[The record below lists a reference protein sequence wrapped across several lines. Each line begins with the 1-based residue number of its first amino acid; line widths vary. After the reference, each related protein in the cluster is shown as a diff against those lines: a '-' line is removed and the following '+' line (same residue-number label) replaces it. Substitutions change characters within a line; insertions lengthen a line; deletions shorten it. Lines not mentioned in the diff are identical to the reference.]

1 METTMKLIA
10 GEYLYNPGT
19 PPLKGGAVAV
29 RDGRIVE
36 VGTLSELRAAYSA
49 PIIEY
54 SNCVIMPGMVNAH
67 THLELTHFP
76 AWKVRKGLDYAPRS
90 YVDWVIQVIKL
101 RRGLSLEE
109 VTHSV
114 SEGVRLSQEAGTT
127 TVGEILTDLSLLP
140 LYRDLCLSGRAY
152 LEAIGHD
159 PQSCFQRRGEIEHAL
174 TTFGDDRLTSGISPH
189 APHTLSG
196 TFMRE
201 IKALAEAHGVPTMIH
216 LAESTEELDF
226 CYDSTGPIA
235 ELLYP
240 FAGWEAFLSPPR
252 RMSPVAYID
261 SLGLLGPQTTAVHCA
276 HVTPADVCILRDRG
290 VAVVLCPRSNERL
303 AVGSPPFM
311 LFRGGGIPLALGTDS
326 LASNDSLSLWDEV
339 RFMYEQHP
347 RLFSPDELLTM
358 ATAGGARALHLQD
371 RVGSLEHGKFA
382 DIQVVRTAATF
393 EPNLIPAILVE
404 ASELAAVYH
413 AGELFSAS

>member
-1 METTMKLIA
+1 MKIIA
-10 GEYLYNPGT
+10 ASYLYNPGL
-19 PPLKGGAVAV
+19 PPIEGGAVAV
-29 RDGRIVE
+29 RDGRILE
-36 VGTLSELRAAYSA
+36 VGTISELTAAYSA
-49 PIIEY
+49 PIVEY
-54 SNCVIMPGMVNAH
+54 SDSVIMPGMVNAH

-76 AWKVRKGLDYAPRS
+76 AWKIRKGLDYAPRT

-101 RRGLSLEE
+101 RRGLSRDE

-114 SEGVRLSQEAGTT
+114 SEGIRLSKWAGTT
-127 TVGEILTDLSLLP
+127 TVGEILTDLSFLP
-140 LYRDLCLSGRAY
+140 LYRDLRLYGRVY
-152 LEAIGHD
+152 LEAIGQE

-174 TTFGDDRLTSGISPH
+174 TTFSDDLLVPGISPH
-189 APHTLSG
+189 APHTLSE

-201 IKALAEAHGVPTMIH
+201 INSLAKAYVVPTMIH
-216 LAESTEELDF
+216 LAESAEELDF

-240 FAGWEAFLSPPR
+240 FAGWDAFLPPPR

-276 HVTPADVCILRDRG
+276 HVTPADVGILRDRG

-326 LASNDSLSLWDEV
+326 LASNDSLSMWDEV
-339 RFMYEQHP
+339 RFMHEQHP
-347 RLFSPDELLTM
+347 RLFSPDELLSM

-371 RVGSLEHGKFA
+371 RVGSLDPGKRA
-382 DIQVVRTAATF
+382 DIQVVRTSASF
-393 EPNLIPAILVE
+393 ESDRIPAILVE
-404 ASELAAVYH
+404 AGELAAVYH
-413 AGELFSAS
+413 AGELYNAS